1 MNNNMSLALSETE
14 KHINNL
20 LISDNR
26 VIVSVDGMS
35 GSGKTTFAEKLR
47 KRIPATV
54 IHMDHFFL
62 RPEQRTEDRLNTPG
76 GNADFERL
84 IEEVMIPIQNHTDFI
99 YRPFNCKSM
108 NFDKAE
114 VITPEKLIILEGS
127 YSCHPVLFD
136 YCNLHIFLYTD
147 KISQITRI
155 LKRSGYDKTK
165 TFISKWIPFENRYFN
180 HFNIKEKCDLNFYI

>member
-1 MNNNMSLALSETE
+1 MNNNMSLALFETE

-20 LISDNR
+20 LLSDNR

-35 GSGKTTFAEKLR
+35 GSGKTTFAEQLR

-62 RPEQRTEDRLNTPG
+62 RPEQRTQDRLNTPG

-84 IEEVMIPIQNHTDFI
+84 IEEVMTPIQNHSDFI
-99 YRPFNCKSM
+99 YRPFNCHTM
-108 NFDKAE
+108 YFDNAE

-136 YCNLHIFLYTD
+136 YCNLHVFLYTD

-155 LKRSGYDKTK
+155 LKRSGYDKAK
-165 TFISKWIPFENRYFN
+165 TFISKWIPFENIYFN
-180 HFNIKEKCDLNFYI
+180 HFHIKEKCDLKFYI